1 MKEKISLKDL
11 VILAAGMLVISA
23 AVYYIM
29 MPSEF
34 VVGSLAGFVMV
45 IAHFIP
51 LKVSTLTFI
60 LNVILVIVGFVF
72 IGREFGGKTVITSL
86 LLPFYLRIFETISPS
101 PQPLTKDLLLNV
113 ISYVLVLSAGQA
125 LLFHINASSGGLDIV
140 AKLLNKYLHMDL
152 GKGLAL
158 AGFVTASLSI
168 LVYDPTILVASLVGT
183 YLGGVVLDHFLDG
196 FTIRKKICILSDHY
210 PEIQKFIVQQLHR
223 GVTLYPVQGGWDNH
237 SRTEIVTILQK
248 NEYGRLLEYVN
259 ELDPTAFVTVATVGQ
274 VIGKWNPHYRPAR
287 KEGQAN
293 LPS

>member
-11 VILAAGMLVISA
+11 FILAAGMLVVSM

-45 IAHFIP
+45 LAHFIP

-60 LNVILVIVGFVF
+60 LNVLLLVVGFLF

-86 LLPFYLRIFETISPS
+86 LLPLYLRIFEGITPS
-101 PQPLTKDLLLNV
+101 PQPFTNDLFLNV
-113 ISYVLVLSAGQA
+113 ICYVLVLSAGQA
-125 LLFHINASSGGLDIV
+125 ILFHINASSGGLDII

-152 GKGLAL
+152 GKGAAL

-168 LVYDPTILVASLVGT
+168 LVYDRTILVVSLVGT
-183 YLGGVVLDHFLDG
+183 YLGGIVLDHFLDG
-196 FTIRKKICILSDHY
+196 FNIRKKVSILSDHY

-223 GVTLYPVQGGWDNH
+223 GVTLYPVLGGWDNQA
-237 SRTEIVTILQK
+237 RTEIVTILQK
-248 NEYGRLLEYVN
+248 NEYARLLEYVN
-259 ELDPTAFVTVATVGQ
+259 QLDPTAFVTVATVGQ
-274 VIGKWNPHYRPAR
+274 VIGKWNPHYRPSR
-287 KEGQAN
+287 KETRR
-293 LPS
+293 S